1 MILQALHALYER
13 KQDELP
19 PEGFEQ
25 KEIPFLL
32 VLNKD
37 GSLIDLQDTR
47 HKSGKKVDCAAIQG
61 SQGQWTIGQECLA
74 DCQPALGSL
83 RLCARLAEV

>member
-47 HKSGKKVDCAAIQG
+47 HKSGK
-61 SQGQWTIGQECLA
+61 S
-74 DCQPALGSL
+74 
-83 RLCARLAEV
+83 